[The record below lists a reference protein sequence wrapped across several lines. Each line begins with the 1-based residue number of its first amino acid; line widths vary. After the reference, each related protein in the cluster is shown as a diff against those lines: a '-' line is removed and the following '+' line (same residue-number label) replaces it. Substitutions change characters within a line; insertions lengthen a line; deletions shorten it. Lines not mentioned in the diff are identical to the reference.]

1 MNKEIDFDTAIG
13 KLEEEVRRLESG
25 NMTLEESISS
35 FETAV
40 KLAGL
45 CNERLE
51 SAERRVRLLIEGED
65 GEITDKDFDG
75 LQNEA

>member
-1 MNKEIDFDTAIG
+1 MNKELDFDTAIG

-35 FETAV
+35 FENAV

-51 SAERRVRLLIEGED
+51 SAERRVRLLIEGES
-65 GEITDKDFDG
+65 GEIIDKDFDG

>member
-1 MNKEIDFDTAIG
+1 MNKDFDFDTAIG

-35 FETAV
+35 FENAV
-40 KLAGL
+40 RLAGI

-51 SAERRVRLLIEGED
+51 SAERRVRVLIEGAD
-65 GEITDKDFDG
+65 GEVTDKDFDG
-75 LQNEA
+75 LDNET

>member
-1 MNKEIDFDTAIG
+1 MNKNIDFDTAIG
-13 KLEEEVRRLESG
+13 KLEEEVKRLEFG

-35 FETAV
+35 FENAV
-40 KLAGL
+40 KLAGI

-51 SAERRVRLLIEGED
+51 SAERRVRLLIEGAD

-75 LQNEA
+75 LQDEA